1 MLGSGGAFGTVRA
14 QLALR
19 PVLVACEMLP
29 LPKPELYVPWPAQH
43 FDADG
48 LLTDE
53 AVRGSVRELVTA
65 LAAWTRRLRA
75 N

>member
-1 MLGSGGAFGTVRA
+1 MMGAGGGFGTVRA

-29 LPKPELYVPWPAQH
+29 LSKPELYVPWPAQH

-48 LLTDE
+48 RLTDE
-53 AVRGSVRELVTA
+53 AVRASVRELVTA
-65 LAAWTRRLRA
+65 LATWTRRLRA
-75 N
+75 G